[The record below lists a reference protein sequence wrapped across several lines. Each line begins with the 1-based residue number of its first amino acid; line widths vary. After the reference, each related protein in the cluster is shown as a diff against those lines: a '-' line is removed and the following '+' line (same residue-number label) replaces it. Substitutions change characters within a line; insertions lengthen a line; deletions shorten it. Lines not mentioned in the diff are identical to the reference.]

1 MKVSETVSQI
11 TVNGVAVKVAEPAP
25 LEVGS
30 VNMLGNYGKINITG
44 YDKYFIS
51 NNKFYRAADK
61 NIIVKGF
68 RAYIT
73 MDQAAAGVNQM
84 LINIDG
90 NVTAIEDVLG
100 EDVDATVNV
109 YTIDGVCV
117 KSGVKSSEALD
128 GLRKGIYIVNGKKVV
143 K

>member
-1 MKVSETVSQI
+1 
-11 TVNGVAVKVAEPAP
+11 
-25 LEVGS
+25 
-30 VNMLGNYGKINITG
+30 
-44 YDKYFIS
+44 
-51 NNKFYRAADK
+51 
-61 NIIVKGF
+61 
-68 RAYIT
+68 